1 MSIGKWIGGCLL
13 VVILLIVGS
22 LWWGYQ
28 TMQSSLSPDG
38 SAAVT
43 IGGTPAR
50 VFASLANGD
59 SIQAWMAS
67 GSSVITSR
75 HGPLQVGDTVRVEMQ
90 PGRGLRV
97 QRLLWVVSEVAPD
110 RALGLELRTD
120 TSTRV
125 MALRRDSLVA
135 MGDST
140 KLVSTVVS
148 PMMDSLA
155 NVRNSDGKKSGG
167 RIADLTADLLLSAFR
182 MQSKLELLR
191 LKAMVEGKPVPDRL
205 PGAGDSR

>member
-13 VVILLIVGS
+13 IVILLIVGS

-38 SAAVT
+38 SATVT
-43 IGGTPAR
+43 IAGTPAR

-59 SIQAWMAS
+59 SIQSWMAS
-67 GSSVITSR
+67 GSSVSASR
-75 HGPLQVGDTVRVEMQ
+75 HGPLEVGDTVRVEMQ
-90 PGRGLRV
+90 PGRGMRV
-97 QRLLWVVSEVAPD
+97 QRLVWVVSEVVPD

-135 MGDST
+135 TGDST
-140 KLVSTVVS
+140 RLVSTVVS
-148 PMMDSLA
+148 PMMDSLTSA
-155 NVRNSDGKKSGG
+155 RDSQGKKSAG
-167 RIADLTADLLLSAFR
+167 RMAGLTADLLLSAFR

-191 LKAMVEGKPVPDRL
+191 LKAMVEGKPIPERL
-205 PGAGDSR
+205 PGAGDSP